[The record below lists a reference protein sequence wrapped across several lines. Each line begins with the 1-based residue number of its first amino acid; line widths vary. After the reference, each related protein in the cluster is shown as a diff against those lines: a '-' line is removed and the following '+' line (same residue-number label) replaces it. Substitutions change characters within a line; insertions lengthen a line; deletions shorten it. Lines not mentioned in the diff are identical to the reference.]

1 MYFNFLASASKVLA
15 EENLN
20 YFDRLPVELLDNIFQ
35 FLDFEA
41 LKECSLVNKLCS
53 KIVTGSR
60 RSLLRFTL
68 HVDGYK
74 HSSKDLQEIFNSNRR
89 YKKIRVIRSKPQNN
103 GIIFAGLEKIGWAA
117 EEVHVEHF
125 AVPSRKQLFTCFPN
139 VIKLSLNECYEEE
152 TEIFRIC
159 ELPKLKHLILGSNKV
174 SLEDIEDVH
183 NIAQNLNLTTLDLEY
198 NEENAKFLARFLQN
212 QSSLDTLRLS
222 VVEILFNLELDS
234 DFRVRRLFVHDIS
247 RSLFAFNLTLKFAG
261 KIEILFYSGPLEE
274 EGLLQLLQSFNM
286 IKALT
291 IKNLSP
297 NESFYEQA
305 TINTELTEL
314 VIESIIHDGL
324 EKISVILGAFQIF
337 PNLKKL
343 SIKVSSHRISLT
355 PQQVDLLQE
364 KLQKLEKFSIEMV
377 CKYKQTLEY
386 MKYFRNITD
395 LYINLVWG
403 PIEFALLKEACKN
416 LKFFSIKDEFGENL
430 TNEVDFTKVFEN
442 FPNLATLQLDQNI
455 FNMKLIN
462 CIRTEGKQMKFLN
475 VRKTSNKIVQ
485 SAYQLA
491 DNLEIRG
498 LIIQRF
504 LDEKNLGILYKSIF
518 KLETNEYE
526 LFKSKGV
533 VYDLREI

>member
-1 MYFNFLASASKVLA
+1 MSFYFLASASKILA

-41 LKECSLVNKLCS
+41 LKECSIVNKLWS
-53 KIVTGSR
+53 GTVTGSR
-60 RSLLRFTL
+60 RFLLRFTL

-74 HSSKDLQEIFNSNRR
+74 HSNKDLQEIFNSNRR

-103 GIIFAGLEKIGWAA
+103 GIIFAGLTKIGWAA
-117 EEVHVEHF
+117 EEVHVEYF
-125 AVPSRKQLFTCFPN
+125 AVPSRKQLFPCFPN
-139 VIKLSLNECYEEE
+139 VIKLNLNECYEEE

-174 SLEDIEDVH
+174 CLEDIEDVH

-261 KIEILFYSGPLEE
+261 KIEILFYSGPLED
-274 EGLLQLLQSFNM
+274 EGLLQLLQSFNT

-355 PQQVDLLQE
+355 PQQVGLLQE
-364 KLQKLEKFSIEMV
+364 KLQKLEKFSVEMV

-430 TNEVDFTKVFEN
+430 INEVDFTKVFEN

-475 VRKTSNKIVQ
+475 LRKTRNKIIQ